1 MNSFDYITVLVAI
14 MIGLAIADI
23 ATSLHRLLRA
33 GKRVPWDWIA
43 PTAAALVLLEL
54 FNLWWKWHGFTG
66 STLGEGM
73 PYFAVLLL
81 LYLAASACL
90 PDEVPAEGI
99 DLKTFAAQSHLYFWL
114 VYTAFVVT
122 WIGLRTVLDI
132 GRGDSAQTIFGAHW
146 FDYLSILVYGS
157 VIVLRWRWL
166 SGLALVGTLL
176 WLGWG
181 GWSMRL
187 AGIS

>member
-23 ATSLHRLLRA
+23 ASSLHRLLRA
-33 GKRVPWDWIA
+33 GPRVRWDWIA

-54 FNLWWKWHGFTG
+54 FNVWWKWHGFSG
-66 STLGEGM
+66 STLGEVM

-81 LYLAASACL
+81 LYLAASASL

-99 DLKTFAAQSHLYFWL
+99 DLKEFTARSHTYFWS
-114 VYTAFVVT
+114 VYIAFVVA
-122 WIGLRTVLDI
+122 WIGLRTLQDVE
-132 GRGDSAQTIFGAHW
+132 RGQPVAAILAAHW
-146 FDYLSILVYGS
+146 IDYLSILVYAF
-157 VIVLRWRWL
+157 VIVLRRRWL
-166 SGLALVGTLL
+166 SGLALAGTLV

-181 GWSMRL
+181 WWSMRL

>member
-23 ATSLHRLLRA
+23 ASSLHRLLRA
-33 GKRVPWDWIA
+33 GKNVRWDWIA

-66 STLGEGM
+66 STLGEVM
-73 PYFAVLLL
+73 PYFGVLLL
-81 LYLAASACL
+81 LYLAASASL
-90 PDEVPAEGI
+90 PDEVPIEGI
-99 DLKTFAAQSHLYFWL
+99 DLKSFAEQSHLYFWL

-122 WIGLRTVLDI
+122 WIGLRTVLDV
-132 GRGDSAQTIFGAHW
+132 GRGDTAATIVTNHW
-146 FDYLSILVYGS
+146 FDYLSIAVYGL
-157 VIVLRWRWL
+157 VIALRRRWL
-166 SGLALVGTLL
+166 SGLALAGTLI

-181 GWSMRL
+181 WWSMRL
-187 AGIS
+187 AGLS